1 MAMQL
6 NLEKFISH
14 LPSFPYAL
22 CVTISDKD
30 YFFPESKRELKERI
44 ETLQG
49 LCAQC
54 PHKKQ
59 CLKFAVD
66 NHITEGIWGG
76 TTPIQ
81 RQKLITKKKGEN
93 LRHREIQKLFA
104 LGLNRLEVAQKLD
117 IKPASLDRAI
127 ARMWQREESNESK
140 SLANTHHRNHHG
152 SSGGNPEQWFF
163 QSPPGD
169 DESH

>member
-1 MAMQL
+1 MGIHL
-6 NLEKFISH
+6 NLERFITH

-22 CVTISDKD
+22 CANLSDKD

-44 ETLQG
+44 DSLKE
-49 LCAQC
+49 LCSQC
-54 PHKKQ
+54 PHKAQ
-59 CLKFAVD
+59 CLQFAVD

-76 TTPIQ
+76 TTPDQ

-104 LGLNRLEVAQKLD
+104 LGLNRLEVAQKLE

-127 ARMWQREESNESK
+127 SRMRQRKELNESK
-140 SLANTHHRNHHG
+140 SLANTHHRNHIG
-152 SSGGNPEQWFF
+152 FDGGNPQQWLT
-163 QSPPGD
+163 QPPTGN